1 MAHPV
6 RASRIHPDDTV
17 FTPPPPPPPPLLSPS
32 LLPIRVDAR
41 KVKTS
46 RNNGRLT
53 SFFNGSCIDSRC
65 TWFRVITR
73 RLAYCAI
80 VGVDLLKPAY
90 GGVVSI
96 RWCVPRFTLRRR
108 SPFSYPPSILRSY
121 PFPKMFRSSLRPCYR
136 FVIRLFVTS
145 NKRIRIDYFPC
156 EIRPRTKKTQRNRM
170 ETESLTINNA
180 ITWLISYPRRI
191 LGLCISSR

>member
-1 MAHPV
+1 MRVRKKKKNNPLDSSRSMKRGSFWPIPCAHPE
-6 RASRIHPDDTV
+6 
-17 FTPPPPPPPPLLSPS
+17 FTPTILFTPPPPPPPLLSPS

-80 VGVDLLKPAY
+80 VGVDLLEPAY

-108 SPFSYPPSILRSY
+108 SPFPYPPSILRSY
-121 PFPKMFRSSLRPCYR
+121 PFPKMLSALLRPCYR
-136 FVIRLFVTS
+136 L
-145 NKRIRIDYFPC
+145 
-156 EIRPRTKKTQRNRM
+156 
-170 ETESLTINNA
+170 SLSVYSLRAINE
-180 ITWLISYPRRI
+180 YE
-191 LGLCISSR
+191 